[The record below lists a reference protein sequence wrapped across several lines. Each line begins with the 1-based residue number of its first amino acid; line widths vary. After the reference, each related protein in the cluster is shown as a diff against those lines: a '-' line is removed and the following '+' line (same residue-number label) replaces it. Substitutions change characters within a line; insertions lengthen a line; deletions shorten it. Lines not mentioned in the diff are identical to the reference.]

1 MEVLTNAHRDVPKW
15 KKKTNF
21 TAHRLVF
28 SFARVKGDDVSGVA
42 MSIWRG
48 RLFPLKR
55 NCGWLELA
63 LLNIK

>member
-1 MEVLTNAHRDVPKW
+1 MLTEMYQNGKRRQISLL
-15 KKKTNF
+15 
-21 TAHRLVF
+21 RLVF